1 MKKMLVI
8 VLAMVAFS
16 AQSYAAGV
24 DRESKSRAERD
35 RETRDTEA
43 RAARGGSVSG
53 AISHVGTELSKS
65 NLDSKLSPD
74 EAHKLQVALAKPANE
89 DLAKAGLHMLK
100 LSKANRDL
108 ALMGVEGLQQIAKMR
123 EVNAKRALPVSRE
136 EEVAQQ
142 AYEQLILGAMEQA
155 ITTPATAKVVEDV
168 ARVANEGLAK
178 GETAKEAMTK
188 AVTKLKA
195 DTKSTKTIAEL
206 MEELKR
212 LCAKKA

>member
-1 MKKMLVI
+1 
-8 VLAMVAFS
+8 
-16 AQSYAAGV
+16 
-24 DRESKSRAERD
+24 
-35 RETRDTEA
+35 
-43 RAARGGSVSG
+43 
-53 AISHVGTELSKS
+53 
-65 NLDSKLSPD
+65 
-74 EAHKLQVALAKPANE
+74 
-89 DLAKAGLHMLK
+89 
-100 LSKANRDL
+100 
-108 ALMGVEGLQQIAKMR
+108 
-123 EVNAKRALPVSRE
+123 
-136 EEVAQQ
+136 
-142 AYEQLILGAMEQA
+142 MEQA